1 MEEASKY
8 HVVPNSSSS
17 LGLQESS
24 SSSSLWGHAEAVGVS
39 EGFAY
44 GAEGELGRFP
54 LSVVRNRAASAF
66 RGWSE
71 PSWDSVDAERVNGL
85 ALVPVGRTLRVL
97 LRKGVSVT
105 WKKEDVIKG
114 GVQAVLRCSVAAWVC
129 RRKASKRKFCTS

>member
-8 HVVPNSSSS
+8 HVVPN
-17 LGLQESS
+17 S

-44 GAEGELGRFP
+44 GAEGELGRLP

-97 LRKGVSVT
+97 LRKGISVT
-105 WKKEDVIKG
+105 WKKEDVMKV